1 MRTTTAT
8 TRRTPITRT
17 RVVAALVATLALA
30 LPTGISLTATA
41 SASSAAPAVTKVVKV
56 HNAHAKRVQHKHGKA
71 KHVRKAKVVRK
82 APAAP
87 AVAPVGRTAE
97 QQSYE
102 DQVIYYIN
110 VQRRQGGLRPV
121 TSAGCPETTSA
132 LWAGK
137 LASTDGFYHQSM
149 YTLLDKC
156 HAHYAGETLGRGDIS
171 PETLVTMWM
180 NSPPH
185 HAVLMSPAPDRI
197 GVGAV
202 RNSSGEWVTAAN
214 FIKF

>member
-1 MRTTTAT
+1 MAHHTPRTT
-8 TRRTPITRT
+8 RSKRT
-17 RVVAALVATLALA
+17 RVATALVAVVAVV

-41 SASSAAPAVTKVVKV
+41 SASSATTKVSR
-56 HNAHAKRVQHKHGKA
+56 AHAAHVKAAKA
-71 KHVRKAKVVRK
+71 KAARLKAARLKAAKAKQV
-82 APAAP
+82 A
-87 AVAPVGRTAE
+87 AVAPVARTTDQAT
-97 QQSYE
+97 YE
-102 DQVIYYIN
+102 NQVIYYIN
-110 VQRRQGGLRPV
+110 VQRHLGGLRSV
-121 TSAGCPETTSA
+121 TSAGCPESTSA
-132 LWAGK
+132 LWATH

-185 HAVLMSPAPDRI
+185 HAVLMSPSPDHI

-202 RNSSGEWVTAAN
+202 LNANGEWVTAAN

>member
-1 MRTTTAT
+1 MAHHTPRTT
-8 TRRTPITRT
+8 RSKRT
-17 RVVAALVATLALA
+17 RLATALVAVGAVV

-41 SASSAAPAVTKVVKV
+41 SASSATTKVSK
-56 HNAHAKRVQHKHGKA
+56 AHAAHVKAAKA
-71 KHVRKAKVVRK
+71 KAARLKAARLK
-82 APAAP
+82 AAKAQ
-87 AVAPVGRTAE
+87 VAPVARTAD
-97 QQSYE
+97 QATYE
-102 DQVIYYIN
+102 NQVIYYIN
-110 VQRRQGGLRPV
+110 VQRHLNGLPPV
-121 TSAGCPETTSA
+121 TSAGCPESTSA
-132 LWAGK
+132 LWATH

-185 HAVLMSPAPDRI
+185 HAVLMSPSPDRI

-202 RNSSGEWVTAAN
+202 LNANGEWVTAAN